1 MYIMLRTNYIHLY
14 ITDDDDDNVRF
25 VLDQYPELNF
35 YCVNSLKQQSVGKH
49 VTQLGHIILIPSQPV
64 FALNYSLLLCAQERS
79 NKYQLGI

>member
-35 YCVNSLKQQSVGKH
+35 YCANSLKQQSVGKH
-49 VTQLGHIILIPSQPV
+49 VTHLGHIILIPSQPV
-64 FALNYSLLLCAQERS
+64 FALNYSLLLCA
-79 NKYQLGI
+79 